1 MTQSTPAI
9 AVVGLGYVGL
19 PVAVEFAKAM
29 PVTGFDISAS
39 RVKALADGID
49 STNEVSP
56 ADLKAAKSLH
66 FTTLPAKLAEA
77 DVIIV
82 CVPTPVDTGN
92 KPDFT
97 PLIRASETVGKHMK
111 AGAIVVYE
119 STVYP
124 GATEEICVP
133 VLEKA
138 SGKTW
143 KKDFFVGY
151 SPERINPGDK
161 VHTLT
166 KIKKVVSGDCQKTLD
181 TLSRLYGS
189 IITAGIHEAES
200 IKVAEAAKII
210 ENTQRDINIAL
221 MNECAMIFGRLGI
234 DTQAVLAAAGTK
246 WNFMAFRPGLVG
258 GHCIGVDPYYL
269 TQKAEMVGHHP
280 RIILAGRGINDG
292 MAKYVAE
299 QTVKTMLRAGQN
311 VKGAKVLVLGLTFK
325 EDVPDLRNSKVAD
338 VIREL
343 TDFGIECVVHDPVAD
358 AGEADHEYGVKLTPW
373 QDVPVCAAAVV
384 AVNHAD
390 FLKMGVGRI
399 SEKIQKNGCF
409 IDIKSAFDRRE
420 VADHGLNVW
429 RL

>member
-1 MTQSTPAI
+1 MKADKTV
-9 AVVGLGYVGL
+9 AVIGLGYVGL
-19 PVAVEFAKAM
+19 PVAVEFGKAM
-29 PVTGFDISAS
+29 PVIGFDISES
-39 RVKALADGID
+39 RVIALRSGID
-49 STNEVSP
+49 STNETGP
-56 ADLKAAKSLH
+56 DELKAASHLEY
-66 FTTLPAKLAEA
+66 TCDPATLAKA
-77 DVIIV
+77 DVLIV
-82 CVPTPVDTGN
+82 CVPTPVDAAN

-97 PLIRASETVGKHMK
+97 PLVRASETVGRHMRD
-111 AGAIVVYE
+111 GAIVVYE

-124 GATEEICVP
+124 GATEEVCVP

-138 SGKTW
+138 SGKKW

-166 KIKKVVSGDCQKTLD
+166 KIKKVVSGDTPKTLD

-189 IITAGIHEAES
+189 IVTAGIHEAES

-234 DTQAVLAAAGTK
+234 DTKAVLEAAGTK
-246 WNFMAFRPGLVG
+246 WNFLGFRPGLVG

-311 VKGAKVLVLGLTFK
+311 VKGAKVLIMGLTFK

-343 TDFGIECVVHDPVAD
+343 EDFGINCIIHDPVAD
-358 AGEADHEYGVKLTPW
+358 KAEAAHEYGVTLTEWENIPE
-373 QDVPVCAAAVV
+373 CEAAVV

-390 FLKMGVGRI
+390 YLKMGVGNI
-399 SEKIQKNGCF
+399 AAKIKKNGCLV
-409 IDIKSAFDRRE
+409 DVKSVFNRQE
-420 VADHGLNVW
+420 VADHGLHVW

>member
-1 MTQSTPAI
+1 MSEPLPSI

-19 PVAVEFAKAM
+19 PVAAEFGK
-29 PVTGFDISAS
+29 VTKVVGFDISGDRIA
-39 RVKALADGID
+39 ALQKFVDHT
-49 STNEVSP
+49 SEVSSEE
-56 ADLKAAKSLH
+56 LKAAKLLS
-66 FTTLPAKLAEA
+66 FTANPSDIAAC
-77 DVIIV
+77 DIVIV
-82 CVPTPVDTGN
+82 CVPTPVDSAN

-97 PLIRASETVGKHMK
+97 PLVKASETVGKHLK
-111 AGAIVVYE
+111 TGAIVVYE

-133 VLEKA
+133 VLEKC

-143 KKDFFVGY
+143 KKDFYVGY

-161 VHTLT
+161 VHTLPR
-166 KIKKVVSGDCQKTLD
+166 IKKIVSGDTDKTLA
-181 TLSRLYGS
+181 TLSKVYGS

-234 DTQAVLAAAGTK
+234 DTQAVLDAAGTK
-246 WNFMAFRPGLVG
+246 WNFLGFRPGLVG

-292 MAKYVAE
+292 MARYVAE
-299 QTVKTMLRAGQN
+299 QTVKTMLRAGRN
-311 VKGAKVLVLGLTFK
+311 INRAKVLVMGLTFK

-338 VIREL
+338 VVQALKEFNI
-343 TDFGIECVVHDPVAD
+343 GCIVHDPVAD
-358 AGEADHEYGVKLTPW
+358 MTEAEHEYGLKLVPW
-373 QDVPVCAAAVV
+373 NDVPVCDAAVV
-384 AVNHAD
+384 AVAHSS
-390 FLKMGVGRI
+390 FKSMGVTEI
-399 SEKIQKNGCF
+399 SKKINKNGCF
-409 IDIKSAFDRRE
+409 IDVKSAFDRHE
-420 VADHGLNVW
+420 VADHGLALW